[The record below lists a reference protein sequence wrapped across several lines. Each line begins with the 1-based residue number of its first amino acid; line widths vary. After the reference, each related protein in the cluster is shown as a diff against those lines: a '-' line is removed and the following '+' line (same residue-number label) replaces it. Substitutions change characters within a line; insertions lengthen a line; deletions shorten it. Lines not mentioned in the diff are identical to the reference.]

1 MSKKLTPNNYFVRIV
16 KMEFHE
22 DKVKEFL
29 SNFELV
35 KEKIRSQPGNRLL
48 EMYRDKTNP
57 NIFFTYSYWEKEEDL
72 DNYRKTDLFKS
83 VWVKTKVLFNA
94 KPMAWSVDKIH
105 VLD

>member
-1 MSKKLTPNNYFVRIV
+1 MIKENNYFVRIV

-22 DKVKEFL
+22 EKVNEFL
-29 SNFELV
+29 TNFELV

-57 NIFFTYSYWEKEEDL
+57 NIFFTYSYWEKESDL

-83 VWVKTKVLFNA
+83 VWAKTKALFNA

-105 VLD
+105 VLK